1 MLVTNMETMDQDCVS
16 SERRHGVA
24 GVLGVTK
31 SLIEKVMSELRL
43 IRSEWQKDLGKM
55 S

>member
-1 MLVTNMETMDQDCVS
+1 METMDQDCAA

-24 GVLGVTK
+24 GVWGVRK
-31 SLIEKVMSELRL
+31 GLIEKVMSELRL
-43 IRSEWQKDLGKM
+43 IRSEWQKDLGRM